1 MPEHLRAL
9 VVILVLAGVVYA
21 LARRPACEWAIA
33 PHDFLRR
40 RNLWFGVTL
49 IAFFAHDF
57 WVFMLVTGVLLALV
71 RGREANIVALFVW
84 LMFAVPPFGATLS
97 GFGIVNQLLKLDY
110 VRLLALVLLLP
121 AYFRLRRGSEWTL
134 PDLLVAGYLLIQ
146 LALQLSVDSLTNTVR
161 YAIYAVLD
169 VVLPYYVASRSL
181 RDMRAFRD
189 LAMCFAVAG
198 MVLAA
203 IALVETARGWLL
215 YSALDRVLDARWGYG
230 HYQSRNALLRAQA
243 STGHPIALGYLMVVA
258 ISLYAYVATTVGD
271 RTRRWL
277 GHALLFGGLVASLSR
292 GPWVGALVA
301 LIGYRV
307 CGPRLV
313 GGTFKAA
320 LWVGGVVG
328 VVLLSPWGAQ
338 VLDYLPFV
346 GTIDEFNVTYRRQ
359 LMDLS
364 MGMIAQEP
372 WFGVS
377 QFYYRLADQDMV
389 AGGMVDIVNTYI
401 GIALSSGVIALGCFM
416 GTFGVVMLRMVRS
429 MRFFDAPGDERRAL
443 GCGLM
448 AALLG
453 TVVTIATTSSITVI
467 PVVYWVLLGMGA
479 AYVRFLQEELYGAG
493 EEIIEMQAPRRQR
506 FAYGRGA
513 RAV

>member
-1 MPEHLRAL
+1 E
-9 VVILVLAGVVYA
+9 
-21 LARRPACEWAIA
+21 
-33 PHDFLRR
+33 
-40 RNLWFGVTL
+40 
-49 IAFFAHDF
+49 
-57 WVFMLVTGVLLALV
+57 
-71 RGREANIVALFVW
+71 
-84 LMFAVPPFGATLS
+84 
-97 GFGIVNQLLKLDY
+97 
-110 VRLLALVLLLP
+110 
-121 AYFRLRRGSEWTL
+121 
-134 PDLLVAGYLLIQ
+134 
-146 LALQLSVDSLTNTVR
+146 
-161 YAIYAVLD
+161 
-169 VVLPYYVASRSL
+169 
-181 RDMRAFRD
+181 

-203 IALVETARGWLL
+203 IALAETARGWLL
-215 YSALDRVLDARWGYG
+215 YSALDRVLDVRWGYG

-258 ISLYAYVATTVGD
+258 ISLYAYVAMTVSD

-307 CGPRLV
+307 AGPRLI

-320 LWVGGVVG
+320 LWVGGIVG

-416 GTFGVVMLRMVRS
+416 GTFGIVMLRMMRT
-429 MRFFDAPGDERRAL
+429 MRFFDAPGDERR
-443 GCGLM
+443 
-448 AALLG
+448 
-453 TVVTIATTSSITVI
+453 
-467 PVVYWVLLGMGA
+467 
-479 AYVRFLQEELYGAG
+479 
-493 EEIIEMQAPRRQR
+493 
-506 FAYGRGA
+506 
-513 RAV
+513 